1 MMKMQKFNHIVIAAV
16 LVAMQ
21 SCSGF
26 LDPYPSALRS
36 EEYALSNPTTM
47 QGLIG
52 KCYDYMSTNYDN
64 NEGAYLDCATDNA
77 VRTSATDVMRRLATG
92 VASPTNDPF
101 VTYWERDYKGIYN
114 CNLFLNDDNGMKLD
128 YMADD
133 RHNELLKNRLKGE
146 AHALRAWFYWDLLQ
160 KFGGRSSSG
169 ELLGVPVIL
178 KPVRIWEMDTK
189 EIRELTVKRN
199 TYEECVTQIISDCD
213 EAIKYLP
220 VAHRD
225 FLVDDIEDLRV
236 LGSQNWGRM
245 DGITAVAIKALVYLT
260 WASPRFN
267 PEGDMTRWENAAQ
280 FAKEVIDFKMEVD
293 NVTNGF
299 SIDRK
304 VNWFDPNNPC
314 IIFAS
319 RYNSSSEA
327 MEKAFWPGGFQGNG
341 SMGASQNL
349 VDAFGMAD
357 GYPVGESPNYT
368 FDPANPYENRDPR
381 FYSIIFYNG
390 RTVSTG
396 SSGIPYTFEN
406 WADGGKDAAGVSS
419 KNSHTNYHIK
429 KFVYTGINWSESSVN
444 RQPHSR
450 FHIRWAHMV
459 LAFAEAAN
467 QIGGPNHKIDGLSAR
482 EAISWLRSR
491 TTYDGAE
498 GIKND
503 TYLEKMALSGKVAF
517 DRFLRN
523 ERRIETCFEGSWF
536 FDLRRWTTSLGELNV
551 AVNGVGVTR
560 NGDGT
565 FTYDFEKF
573 IEQRHFTSA
582 YLPIPYKEMLN
593 LKGLEQNEGWDNW
606 Q

>member
-319 RYNSSSEA
+319 RYKSSSEA